1 MLSISP
7 FSMASSRAQGP
18 QESSF
23 TTRVPTRSL
32 RLVTSRSY
40 QAAKNST

>member
-1 MLSISP
+1 MLSINQC
-7 FSMASSRAQGP
+7 SMASLRAQGP

-32 RLVTSRSY
+32 RLVISRSC

>member
-1 MLSISP
+1 MLSISQC
-7 FSMASSRAQGP
+7 SMASSRAQGP

-32 RLVTSRSY
+32 KLVISKSY

>member
-1 MLSISP
+1 MLSITP
-7 FSMASSRAQGP
+7 FSMASLRAQGP
-18 QESSF
+18 QESSS